1 MKNIIKIIGVAL
13 LVTAFTQKAKA
24 QVKFSAGLELG
35 LGLETGYGLMY
46 GASVGGEY
54 GIGSDDNMGITA
66 QLGYIFAPVDI
77 DFYDKV
83 SSSFIPLQFGYK
95 YYFDSSTS
103 GAYVHGQLGIHIYRF
118 SYEYE
123 YETFDYV
130 YNPTTFTYDIQTETV
145 KEEFSNS
152 DSNLSYAVGGGY
164 ILNENID
171 LGLRYNI
178 VSATGGS
185 FNYLGVRAA
194 YNF

>member
-1 MKNIIKIIGVAL
+1 MKNIVKIIGAAL
-13 LVTAFTQKAKA
+13 LIVAFTQSSKA

-46 GASVGGEY
+46 GATVGGEY
-54 GIGSDDNMGITA
+54 AIGTDDNMGITA

-77 DFYDKV
+77 SFYDKV

-95 YYFDSSTS
+95 YYFDSNTN

-118 SYEYE
+118 SYDYE
-123 YETFDYV
+123 YETYDFDPVTYQ
-130 YNPTTFTYDIQTETV
+130 TTTKTETRS
-145 KEEFSNS
+145 FSNS

-164 ILNENID
+164 MLNENID
-171 LGLRYNI
+171 LGLRFNI